1 MTKHYVQP
9 LPSVEELEKEL
20 QSGRLNAIEQ
30 IVRQAEIR
38 ALRNLEELLNQFPQ
52 NPEEARRVLDAS
64 EQRLREPRGI
74 GYVTM
79 NVWRCI
85 DGSGQM
91 RYPLI
96 RVDVTDSSCLF
107 GAGKHMNEESKEK
120 LAMLMESGYKN
131 QHPIKPFSAS
141 HTVLSYIDGL
151 QIEVRALKTENV
163 RMKKQGSRLYLLV
176 ANTDDLPM
184 CAFCHAS
191 GFLGTLKEKIGIP
204 IVGCFNHVE
213 GAGDR
218 PQEIE
223 KEDFYAPLMVVDRK
237 NRLASEL
244 SATPVDQFIEEWKKY
259 WENKQ

>member
-9 LPSVEELEKEL
+9 LPSVEELKEEL
-20 QSGRLNAIEQ
+20 QSGRLNNVEMR
-30 IVRQAEIR
+30 VRQAEIR
-38 ALRNLEELLNQFPQ
+38 ALQNLEELLYKFPQ
-52 NPEEARRVLDAS
+52 NPEEARRVLDAG
-64 EQRLREPRGI
+64 EQRLREPRSI

-79 NVWRCI
+79 KAWRCI
-85 DGSGQM
+85 DSKGQM
-91 RYPLI
+91 RYPII
-96 RVDVTDSSCLF
+96 RVNVTDSSCLF
-107 GAGKHMNEESKEK
+107 GAGEWMAEESKEQ

-204 IVGCFNHVE
+204 IVGCFNHVD
-213 GAGDR
+213 GAGDH
-218 PQEIE
+218 PQEAE
-223 KEDFYAPLMVVDRK
+223 KEALYAPLMVVDRK
-237 NRLASEL
+237 NRSASEL

-259 WENKQ
+259 WENK